1 MSDDTTEVMTNEAL
15 LEAVRIAEAEGTP
28 IKLAKK
34 VRARKVTGKRAK
46 KAPVSK
52 KRAPKGP
59 RSRKEK
65 LPAKR
70 KETAKRGPIGRP
82 EAERIRTG
90 LKGWGKKL
98 RAKRLYLGY
107 TQWQFAEILG
117 IKQPSLCNLEKGT
130 FRPSPKLID
139 LVHKKWFAR
148 MGIGKPRKGAPK
160 P

>member
-1 MSDDTTEVMTNEAL
+1 MSDETKEFLDACEAL
-15 LEAVRIAEAEGTP
+15 AAGVADVVAP
-28 IKLAKK
+28 KK
-34 VRARKVTGKRAK
+34 RARKVTGKRAK
-46 KAPVSK
+46 KAPITK

-59 RSRKEK
+59 RARKEK

-70 KETAKRGPIGRP
+70 KEAAKRGPIGRP
-82 EAERIRTG
+82 ESERVRVG

-98 RAKRLYLGY
+98 RSKRLALGY

-148 MGIGKPRKGAPK
+148 MGVGKPRKGAPK